1 MSDRPQKN
9 LSEQK
14 RAPFY
19 AALGR
24 CLRRRGLRLEQI
36 CQLDDAVSRR
46 VLEEYGAMFVAADC
60 VRVPPACV
68 FKSAV
73 EVEAF
78 QREATFLAAAFDSDE
93 LELQPAA
100 MTALLRARDEARV
113 AGLDVT
119 PRGGAEAARRG
130 FDDTLR
136 LWESRFLPALDYWC
150 LQQQRLA
157 PEQTDLLRALT
168 PWGQVTAALEL
179 EGEGIFFSKDFSK
192 SVLYSVAPPGTSQHL
207 SMLAFDVAEF
217 RSPQVREILAGRGW
231 FQTVQSDLPHFTY
244 LGLDENEL
252 PARGLRRVVA
262 GEQVFWVPNVEEET
276 GARS

>member
-19 AALGR
+19 VALKR

-68 FKSAV
+68 FKSAA

-78 QREATFLAAAFDSDE
+78 QREATFLAAAFGSDE

-100 MTALLRARDEARV
+100 MTALLRARDEARG

-119 PRGGAEAARRG
+119 PRGGAEAARRSY
-130 FDDTLR
+130 DDTLR
-136 LWESRFLPALDYWC
+136 LWDSRFLPALDYWGAQENRLSPELVESLRSLSPAEQVPAV
-150 LQQQRLA
+150 LQ
-157 PEQTDLLRALT
+157 
-168 PWGQVTAALEL
+168 LEA
-179 EGEGIFFSKDFSK
+179 GGIFFSKDFSK
-192 SVLYSVAPPGTSQHL
+192 SVLRSVAAPGTSQHL
-207 SMLAFDVAEF
+207 TMLAVDVAEF
-217 RSPQVREILAGRGW
+217 KETAVREILAHHGW
-231 FQTVQSDLPHFTY
+231 FQTVLGDLPHFTF
-244 LGLDENEL
+244 LGLGEHEL
-252 PARGLRRVVA
+252 PARGLRQSVEA
-262 GEQVFWVPNVEEET
+262 GGDQTFWTPDV
-276 GARS
+276 G